1 MQKVNGCDKDINPGS
16 AKFVFCGF
24 SSPGWINYL
33 SAAGTNCMFGQSIFA
48 TESHKIQ
55 AVQHEKAKMYCFAN
69 I

>member
-1 MQKVNGCDKDINPGS
+1 M
-16 AKFVFCGF
+16 
-24 SSPGWINYL
+24 